1 MTRDIPVSKSVSR
14 CRHYTF
20 SSAAAGVKGGLS
32 SCGTS
37 EYSGFL
43 MDDGGDVYDIH
54 PLKSA
59 HVVGEE
65 ERRQSP
71 SHHHLIRKTRD
82 RLERS
87 SLV

>member
-1 MTRDIPVSKSVSR
+1 MTRDILVSKSVSQ

-20 SSAAAGVKGGLS
+20 SRAAAGVKGGLS
-32 SCGTS
+32 SCRAG

-43 MDDGGDVYDIH
+43 TDGGDVYDIH

-59 HVVGEE
+59 RVVGEE

-71 SHHHLIRKTRD
+71 WHHHLIRKTRNQI
-82 RLERS
+82 
-87 SLV
+87 